1 MSRGLSK
8 PISVFAKK
16 MFNCLNSLTHGMKP
30 SDLKCH
36 ALRDAVFTGCVKC
49 QVECWTCR
57 SFKVT
62 LPSRCTY
69 RNEKK
74 PNKKKEK
81 SYVGLE
87 AQPQEERSGTSHLH
101 TTINQHIIPLKLKSL
116 RLIASL
122 VVRPS
127 CLWLVEPK
135 RN

>member
-1 MSRGLSK
+1 
-8 PISVFAKK
+8 
-16 MFNCLNSLTHGMKP
+16 MKP

-87 AQPQEERSGTSHLH
+87 AQPQEERSGTSHFAHNNQSAHH
-101 TTINQHIIPLKLKSL
+101 TAQ
-116 RLIASL
+116 
-122 VVRPS
+122 
-127 CLWLVEPK
+127 VEKFKANRQPG
-135 RN
+135 REAQLSVAG